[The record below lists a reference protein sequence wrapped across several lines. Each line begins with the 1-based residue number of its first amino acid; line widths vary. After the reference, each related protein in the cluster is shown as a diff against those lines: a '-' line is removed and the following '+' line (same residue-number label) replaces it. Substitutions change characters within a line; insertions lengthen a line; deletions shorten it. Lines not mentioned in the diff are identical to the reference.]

1 MAESKEGETAGDGW
15 FHIVPQTQCPHLA
28 DHLAP
33 LMTVDR
39 DGKPVTFMGGV
50 CAAEGCGE
58 AVRKSLCLACHE
70 VNCARDANGHAV
82 AHGEASGHA
91 ISMALDDLSIWC
103 YGCDAYLDCFL
114 IKELHPFLR
123 RLHLEKHGT
132 EPELPAGAR
141 SGLPIE
147 MAAPGGDDGE
157 EKAGSGEPEEAASAA
172 AAAGGGGGGGGEG
185 GDGGDGAAAATAG
198 AAGADATTGEAAT
211 APTTGFAHPTFASA
225 AERAA
230 FVDRVKGLVYGNC
243 VGDAVGLATEFMDK
257 REAAAKYGDKVR
269 TGTYEYKDVKRDM
282 HRSRWAPGDWTD
294 DSDQMVLA
302 LRSFLEH
309 DGDAVPADFGRRLV
323 HWMHRGFPELGD
335 TGGMGI
341 GYTVMSVLNHRH
353 FKGGDPHRA
362 SMAVWEG
369 SGRGLAANGA
379 VMRTSIMAVPHFD
392 DLARVEA
399 DTIAMAKVTHSD
411 PRCIAS
417 CVAVTTALALMLQ
430 GKHATTNAAG
440 EPDFDTAALTA
451 AGLAAGEKHIVE
463 GVDAPAKTLY
473 SYHADAARTQ
483 LRSHLTFE
491 RVEQLAL
498 DEDRMIG
505 YTLKCAGSGFWA
517 LRQDKPFRQAMGE
530 LVAEAGDADTNGAVA
545 GAMLGCRLGFK
556 RLHAQ
561 AGSWIDNIPTPQ
573 RRFIDDH
580 IDKLLVAMIGAAE

>member
-185 GDGGDGAAAATAG
+185 K
-198 AAGADATTGEAAT
+198 
-211 APTTGFAHPTFASA
+211 A
-225 AERAA
+225 AEGGHGPHGAGRRRSGAMNAGREGDSPFAGKSLIDLRSKLEELDTSFERAQAAYKRQRAA
-230 FVDRVKGLVYGNC
+230 LV
-243 VGDAVGLATEFMDK
+243 
-257 REAAAKYGDKVR
+257 AAISEK
-269 TGTYEYKDVKRDM
+269 
-282 HRSRWAPGDWTD
+282 
-294 DSDQMVLA
+294 
-302 LRSFLEH
+302 
-309 DGDAVPADFGRRLV
+309 
-323 HWMHRGFPELGD
+323 
-335 TGGMGI
+335 
-341 GYTVMSVLNHRH
+341 
-353 FKGGDPHRA
+353 DPHF
-362 SMAVWEG
+362 V
-369 SGRGLAANGA
+369 
-379 VMRTSIMAVPHFD
+379 
-392 DLARVEA
+392 
-399 DTIAMAKVTHSD
+399 
-411 PRCIAS
+411 
-417 CVAVTTALALMLQ
+417 
-430 GKHATTNAAG
+430 
-440 EPDFDTAALTA
+440 
-451 AGLAAGEKHIVE
+451 
-463 GVDAPAKTLY
+463 
-473 SYHADAARTQ
+473 
-483 LRSHLTFE
+483 
-491 RVEQLAL
+491 
-498 DEDRMIG
+498 
-505 YTLKCAGSGFWA
+505 
-517 LRQDKPFRQAMGE
+517 
-530 LVAEAGDADTNGAVA
+530 
-545 GAMLGCRLGFK
+545 
-556 RLHAQ
+556 
-561 AGSWIDNIPTPQ
+561 
-573 RRFIDDH
+573 
-580 IDKLLVAMIGAAE
+580 